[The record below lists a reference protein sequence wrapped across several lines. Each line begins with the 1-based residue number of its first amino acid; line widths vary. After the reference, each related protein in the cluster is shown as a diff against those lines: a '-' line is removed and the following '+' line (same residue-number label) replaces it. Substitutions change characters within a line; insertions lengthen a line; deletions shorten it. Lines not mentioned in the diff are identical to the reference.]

1 MKYCKDCKYF
11 ISGSFMQWCKTPKN
25 GISPVTGEVI
35 IMMAGTNRRHEDLCG
50 QEAQFFEQKKKFW
63 RSLLCVKN

>member
-1 MKYCKDCKYF
+1 
-11 ISGSFMQWCKTPKN
+11 MQWCKTPKN
-25 GISPVTGEVI
+25 GISPVTGKVI
-35 IMMAGTNRRHEDLCG
+35 TMMAGTNRGHEDLCG